1 MNPGYKNFKLFDGLR
16 FTGDIYIG
24 IQRVL
29 EDEKRITKYLVFN
42 LSLLID
48 SKYQELMVLELLK
61 GTLLGTHLQNL
72 TILGTHMQYATSNK
86 DLKMTI
92 NSYLIMQF
100 MFIMKANNIKN
111 IHT

>member
-48 SKYQELMVLELLK
+48 SKYQELMVIRGAE
-61 GTLLGTHLQNL
+61 GY
-72 TILGTHMQYATSNK
+72 IL
-86 DLKMTI
+86 
-92 NSYLIMQF
+92 
-100 MFIMKANNIKN
+100 
-111 IHT
+111 